1 MSCLRNFLLYLFQL
15 YSIFNGFS
23 YIYFNKVT
31 MKLYMCVKIYVY
43 SVNIIYTVLI
53 IHFYLKYLT
62 VLIRSFRNDFNSD
75 CLYIILYFF
84 RILNFIGFV
93 WLRKKEEISLKKCFK
108 ICLILWKTYY
118 NKLSNIS
125 VDIIMEILKFINIF
139 VIFIHAI
146 YIFYKIIME
155 VYFSNWPDVID
166 SLSNNFF
173 IAIENYIMLHHSL
186 ILSYMNNCFA
196 IINYQLKYE
205 NILQP
210 FANIYLQ
217 LAGLLKEINILKG
230 PLIIAVLICQLMHI
244 SLNAYNMFLFILSII
259 IKSDLLFEEYI
270 EAFIIIILSNNVILY
285 FVICDRVYRTLRKL
299 DATLLEYN
307 LKKHNHEVCTLAII
321 N

>member
-1 MSCLRNFLLYLFQL
+1 
-15 YSIFNGFS
+15 
-23 YIYFNKVT
+23 
-31 MKLYMCVKIYVY
+31 MKLYICVKIYVY
-43 SVNIIYTVLI
+43 LVNILYTVLI

-108 ICLILWKTYY
+108 ICLILRKTYY

-146 YIFYKIIME
+146 YIFYKIIMQ
-155 VYFSNWPDVID
+155 VYYSNWPDVID
-166 SLSNNFF
+166 FLSNKF
-173 IAIENYIMLHHSL
+173 YIMLHHSL

-196 IINYQLKYE
+196 IINYKLKYE
-205 NILQP
+205 NIFQP
-210 FANIYLQ
+210 FASIYLQ
-217 LAGLLKEINILKG
+217 LSGLLKEINILNG

-244 SLNAYNMFLFILSII
+244 SLNVYNMFIFILSII
-259 IKSDLLFEEYI
+259 IKTDLLFEEYI